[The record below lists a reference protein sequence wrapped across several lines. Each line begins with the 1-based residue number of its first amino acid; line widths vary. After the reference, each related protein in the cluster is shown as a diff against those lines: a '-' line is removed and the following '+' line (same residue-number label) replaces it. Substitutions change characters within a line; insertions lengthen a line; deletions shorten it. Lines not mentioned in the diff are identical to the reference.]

1 MLADVLLDFSFDGPP
16 SRSLPVV
23 ENILAFGQ
31 RNLEFDHIAL
41 QVNAR
46 GDECETP
53 LLRAPRELVDFLAV
67 QKQAPVP

>member
-1 MLADVLLDFSFDGPP
+1 M
-16 SRSLPVV
+16 V

-31 RNLEFDHIAL
+31 RNLEFDHVVL

-46 GDECETP
+46 GDKRKAP
-53 LLRAPRELVDFLAV
+53 QLRAPGKLVDFLAV